1 MIYYSDMLGKPYKYG
16 GVKPDTGVDCLW
28 VARTIL
34 ERIYEDFPSS
44 AMPLSQREADSAIRN
59 AMSGNCGWRKI
70 SWPDK
75 IGDVVFGLLEDE
87 HNYVGVLVDVSG
99 RNVLTA
105 IPEHGVVLIPY
116 RKLKGVVGCVRWVGR

>member
-1 MIYYSDMLGKPYKYG
+1 MIHYSDMIGKPYKYG
-16 GVKPDTGVDCLW
+16 GTSLESGVDCLW
-28 VARTIL
+28 VSRRML

-44 AMPLSQREADSAIRN
+44 AMPVSQDEADMAIRN

-70 SWPDK
+70 SWPDR
-75 IGDVVFGLLEDE
+75 IGDVIFGLHENE

-105 IPEHGVVLIPY
+105 IPEHGVVVIPY
-116 RKLKGVVGCVRWVGR
+116 RKLKGVIGCARWMGL